1 MTDTVVEIE
10 YGKLEG
16 FYQDGIYNFLGIP
29 YAKPPTEEGR
39 WSAPRHMESWGKVLP
54 ADKFAPASA
63 QTRSGI
69 VSYLPGDPQDNEENC
84 LFLNIWT
91 PSVAAGKLPVM
102 CFIHGGAFL
111 TGSPSQLMYN
121 GAGLAKNGVVVV
133 SMGYRLGALGFM
145 AHPALADD
153 SIGLWGNF
161 GLADQIFALDF
172 IRNNISYFGG
182 DAENITVF
190 GQSAGSMSAVDLIG
204 IEPDILFTGK
214 KALTSTHP
222 NHAKAPIGSAGKPLF
237 RRLIAQSGA
246 ALASTQEAAVK
257 IAEKMASELGLAKV
271 TREGFLRFTTEELLR
286 AQTKI
291 VASIDEGV
299 GMPFQPVVDSLL
311 LPRHPA
317 SQIAAGAGKDID
329 ILVGTNKDEFRLF
342 ALSLPGIDQLS
353 LDEVTAM
360 TGSYLKAAGIDQQRL
375 DAKEVI
381 DFYVDAADQSGQVAP
396 RRILEQIGTD
406 WIFTVPVSRLAI
418 AHSEAGGKAFRYRF
432 DKGSPFMNGALG
444 ACHGI
449 ELPFVFGTINH
460 QIVGLFS
467 GQGEQVQH
475 ISDQIQK
482 AWVSFA
488 ATGDPS
494 CDIVGAWSE
503 YEKGEKQVM
512 LFDDR
517 CEPKIGL
524 GEDILNFWD
533 THLGKYGE
541 AGPIEGATP
550 ESVAHMLQ

>member
-16 FYQDGIYNFLGIP
+16 FYKDGIYNFLGIP
-29 YAKPPTEEGR
+29 YATPPTGRDR
-39 WSAPRHMESWGKVLP
+39 WSAPKHMEPWGKVLP

-63 QTRSGI
+63 QIRSGI

-91 PSVAAGKLPVM
+91 PSITAGKYPVM

-121 GAGLAKNGVVVV
+121 GAGLAKSGVVVA

-153 SIGLWGNF
+153 STGLWGNF

-172 IRNNISYFGG
+172 IRNNISFFGG
-182 DAENITVF
+182 DADNITVF

-204 IEPDILFTGK
+204 TEPNILFAGK
-214 KALTSTHP
+214 KALSYGNV
-222 NHAKAPIGSAGKPLF
+222 NHAKAPIGSGGKPLF
-237 RRLIAQSGA
+237 KRLIAQSGG
-246 ALASTQEAAVK
+246 ALATTQEAAAK
-257 IAEKMASELGLAKV
+257 IAEEMAAELAMKEV
-271 TREGFLRFTTEELLR
+271 TKEGFCKFTTEEILR
-286 AQTKI
+286 TQAKI

-299 GMPFQPVVDSLL
+299 GMPFQPVVDGLL
-311 LPRHPA
+311 LPKHPA
-317 SQIAAGAGKDID
+317 SQIASGAGKDID

-342 ALSLPGIDQLS
+342 ALSVPGLDQLS
-353 LDEVTAM
+353 LDGVTEM
-360 TGSYLKAAGIDQQRL
+360 VSSYLKAAGIDKQRL
-375 DAKEVI
+375 DAKEVV
-381 DFYVDAADQSGQVAP
+381 DFYADMTDQSGQATP
-396 RRILEQIGTD
+396 RRILEHIGTD

-467 GQGEQVQH
+467 GQGEQVQR
-475 ISDQIQK
+475 ISDQVQK
-482 AWVSFA
+482 SWINFA
-488 ATGDPS
+488 TTGDPS
-494 CDIVGAWSE
+494 CDILGAWPE
-503 YEKGEKQVM
+503 YGKDKNQVM
-512 LFDDR
+512 LFDDSS
-517 CEPKIGL
+517 ELKIGL